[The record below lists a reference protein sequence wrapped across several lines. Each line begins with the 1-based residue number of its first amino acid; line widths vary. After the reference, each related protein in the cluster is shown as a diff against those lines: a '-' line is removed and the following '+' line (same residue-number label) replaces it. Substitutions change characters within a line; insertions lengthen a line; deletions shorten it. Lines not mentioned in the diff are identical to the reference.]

1 MMHNMSHKAGAT
13 PATVVY
19 NLDAAN
25 FSGSGPGGSAQFN
38 GTNYLSSS
46 VPFSMGSGAYT
57 VECFVY
63 LTATVSSTVAILGAT
78 VAGGSNGFSLAIANM
93 TTIQTDRSG
102 SASNQYTIPTLALNT
117 WHHIVATRSSTIGQ
131 ETVFVN
137 GVKSSTGYGAA
148 QNYAGSTGYVGSFG
162 GSAWPFTGYIS
173 QLRVVVGSNVY
184 DPTQSTI
191 TVPTSTLASVTN
203 TKLLLLFASSAAL
216 LTDTSGTQT
225 MTNTGAVTYNSAT
238 AITSAVV
245 NYAGLSANFSGSNN
259 LSVPNSAV
267 LNPGTGDFTIEFWT
281 RLTSTTNNASFYRGH
296 NNGVDIFMNG
306 SGRLAMGQAQVAT
319 LITDSVTM
327 TTGAWVHVA
336 VVRISSATKLYK
348 NGVLVGSAGDSNN
361 YVTDSANYIGSNPGG
376 PYRINGY
383 TSNLRVVIGLGV
395 YTGAFTPPTS
405 ALALTQSSGTNI
417 SAITTQ
423 TKLLLPLT
431 ATPFTDI
438 STSAI
443 TITNTGTT
451 SVALQ
456 YPFTL
461 TDATGTYALTTSNTN
476 GNISWNAANGGVLRS
491 TYIGDAMGDYIAGGP
506 NYSGG
511 NQSYTIFIAYKLST
525 SSSGR
530 LLNTNNETNG
540 DFVMGSYN
548 GKPKVYFTAAQNI
561 NLSGATA
568 DTVWHLDWAT
578 FNRTTG
584 VANLYSATNTQPTT
598 YAYTATNTSIKGPN
612 QLRLFNRASG
622 TEAAPADIGVI
633 KVWDGELTLA
643 QIQNEYATYKARF
656 GY

>member
-1 MMHNMSHKAGAT
+1 MTGIMMHNMSHKGG
-13 PATVVY
+13 PALVNLVY

-46 VPFSMGSGAYT
+46 VPFSMGTGAYT

-63 LTATVSSTVAILGAT
+63 LTSTVSSIVAILGAT
-78 VAGGSNGFSLAIANM
+78 VMASGNGFSLAIANM

-117 WHHIVATRSSTIGQ
+117 WHHIVATRSSTLSQ

-137 GVKSSTGYGAA
+137 GVKSSTGYGSA

-238 AITSAVV
+238 ATTSAVV
-245 NYAGLSANFSGSNN
+245 NYAGLSASLNGSSQYLSASNAAFTFAGDFTVEGWYRPTSVTSLRTLFTIGAPTAGTGALVVYSSSGTLQAQPYGGGNTTFSGATMSVNTWYHIALVRSGSTIKLYVNGTANATTITNSSSIGNAAFTVGFLSGGYGYFAGNVSNVRV
-259 LSVPNSAV
+259 SNSAV
-267 LNPGTGDFTIEFWT
+267 
-281 RLTSTTNNASFYRGH
+281 
-296 NNGVDIFMNG
+296 
-306 SGRLAMGQAQVAT
+306 
-319 LITDSVTM
+319 
-327 TTGAWVHVA
+327 
-336 VVRISSATKLYK
+336 
-348 NGVLVGSAGDSNN
+348 
-361 YVTDSANYIGSNPGG
+361 
-376 PYRINGY
+376 
-383 TSNLRVVIGLGV
+383 
-395 YTGAFTPPTS
+395 YTGNFTPSTS
-405 ALALTQSSGTNI
+405 AL
-417 SAITTQ
+417 TT
-423 TKLLLPLT
+423 TANTVALLPLT
-431 ATPFTDI
+431 ATPFSDI
-438 STSAI
+438 STNAF

-451 SVALQ
+451 SVSLQ
-456 YPFTL
+456 YPFTY

-491 TYIGDAMGDYIAGGP
+491 TYIGDAMGDYMSGGP

-511 NQSYTIFIAYKLST
+511 NQSFTIFIAYKLST

-584 VANLYSATNTQPTT
+584 VANLYSATSAQPTT
-598 YAYTATNTSIKGPN
+598 YAYTGTNTSIKGPN